1 MNICFLIYFYAKR
14 EMKHKICFFIIGA
27 FMMPCAAFAATTC
40 SQMNLTRCLDS
51 VCAINVSSNP
61 AARCQYCG
69 TSSAGTPPT
78 KSGMRSLSL
87 GASARYTLSEDELE
101 SAPTDPGQ
109 RYVWA
114 TEQCIK
120 KVSGCTADDVSDVY
134 DELIEQSC
142 RAAGVSAQMATTIA
156 DANKNTAT
164 ESGCLSTIRAC
175 MVAANRCGPD
185 YSQCADDASF
195 NNFFAACSV
204 ESPDCGEFVSN
215 VRTALIDARD
225 TAIANAETLINNI
238 VASYQA
244 NREQQLA
251 LAQQTCTDNSGR
263 NACVETVCS
272 RNMPNQCGPGFESER
287 VNANLLCEFYT
298 VACEL
303 LD

>member
-1 MNICFLIYFYAKR
+1 
-14 EMKHKICFFIIGA
+14 
-27 FMMPCAAFAATTC
+27 
-40 SQMNLTRCLDS
+40 
-51 VCAINVSSNP
+51 
-61 AARCQYCG
+61 
-69 TSSAGTPPT
+69 
-78 KSGMRSLSL
+78 MRSLSL

-175 MVAANRCGPD
+175 LVAANRCGPD

-215 VRTALIDARD
+215 VRTTLIDARD
-225 TAIANAETLINNI
+225 TAIANAEALINNI